1 MTAKSDSTKIE
12 LILQKMGF
20 FEIEMKDIKT
30 IIKEQFVTKPEFQA
44 LDARLRQ
51 LERYFY
57 GFIGLIVVM
66 VVTAIV
72 GGVIVK

>member
-1 MTAKSDSTKIE
+1 MNDKNDSTKIA
-12 LILQKMGF
+12 LILQEMRFLKTDIS
-20 FEIEMKDIKT
+20 EIKINVR
-30 IIKEQFVTKPEFQA
+30 EQFVTKPEFNA

-66 VVTAIV
+66 VITAIV
-72 GGVIVK
+72 GGVIIK